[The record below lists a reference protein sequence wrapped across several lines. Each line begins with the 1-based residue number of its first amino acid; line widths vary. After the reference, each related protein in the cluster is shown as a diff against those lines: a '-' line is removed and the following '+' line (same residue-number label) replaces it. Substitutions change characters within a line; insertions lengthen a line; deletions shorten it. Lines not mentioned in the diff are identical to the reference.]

1 MGKRNQRIINIL
13 NMISDGVLV
22 FASYYIA
29 LFLRFV
35 TFQGHVSIE
44 LWAKEYVYLVASF
57 SVVLIGVYYACKMY
71 GSYRFKEKSREI
83 FAILRINGYAIVVLM
98 GFFYLTRVNDFSR
111 GVLFLYWVIS
121 SATVIL
127 KRMVVRCILWNF
139 RKLGY
144 NQKHV
149 ILIGSGHLASQ
160 YFQDIQA
167 NPQAAVAIDGY
178 VSETENAA
186 LGEYLGNYEQL
197 EEILEDHTV
206 DELIVALDPEGIG
219 RISKIIACADKEG
232 VRLSLIPIF
241 NDYFPNRIAVHSIGR
256 SRLIDM
262 RATPLDSPVGAI
274 AKRATDLF
282 GALILIVLTS
292 PIMLITAIGV
302 KLSSPGPIL
311 FCQDRIGLNKKPFK
325 MLKFRSMRVNSTEN
339 TGWSKNVD
347 PRKTRFGSFIRKC
360 SIDELPQ
367 LFNVVKGD
375 MSLVG
380 PRPEVP
386 HYVSQFKEDVPLY
399 LVRQQVRP
407 GMTGWAQ
414 INGLRGDTSIEAR
427 VEYDIWYIQNWSYW
441 LDIKILFKTAFGG
454 WLNSEVLNK

>member
-1 MGKRNQRIINIL
+1 MGKRNQRIINVL

-35 TFQGHVSIE
+35 TFQGYVSIE
-44 LWAKEYVYLVASF
+44 LWSKEYVYLVAVF
-57 SVVLIGVYYACKMY
+57 SVILIGVYYACKMY
-71 GSYRFKEKSREI
+71 GSYRFKQKGSEI

-98 GFFYLTRVNDFSR
+98 GLFYLIRVNDFSR
-111 GVLFLYWVIS
+111 GVLFLYWIVS
-121 SATVIL
+121 SATVIF
-127 KRMVVRCILWNF
+127 KRMVVRYILWNF

-149 ILIGSGHLASQ
+149 IVLGSGHLAEQ
-160 YFQDIQA
+160 YLQDVQN
-167 NPQAAVAIDGY
+167 NPQAATVVDG
-178 VSETENAA
+178 VISQDNTGLKQH
-186 LGEYLGNYEQL
+186 LGTYEQL
-197 EEILEDHTV
+197 EDILEETSI
-206 DELIVALDPEGIG
+206 DELIVGLEPEEIAWMP
-219 RISKIIACADKEG
+219 KIIACADKEG

-241 NDYFPNRIAVHSIGR
+241 NDYFPNRIAVHSVGK

-262 RATPLDSPVGAI
+262 RATPLDSPFGAM
-274 AKRATDLF
+274 AKRITDIVGSLV
-282 GALILIVLTS
+282 LIILTS

-302 KLSSPGPIL
+302 KMSSPGPIL

-339 TGWSKNVD
+339 TGWSRNVD

-367 LFNVVKGD
+367 LFNVLKGD

-386 HYVSQFKEDVPLY
+386 HYVRQFKEDVPLY

-427 VEYDIWYIQNWSYW
+427 VEYDIWYIQHWSYW

-454 WLNSEVLNK
+454 WLNSEVINK

>member
-35 TFQGHVSIE
+35 TFQGYVSIE
-44 LWAKEYVYLVASF
+44 LWAKEYVYLVATF

-98 GFFYLTRVNDFSR
+98 GFFYLTRINDFSR
-111 GVLFLYWVIS
+111 GVLFLYWMVS
-121 SATVIL
+121 SGTVIL

-149 ILIGSGHLASQ
+149 IVIGSGQLAAQ
-160 YFQDIQA
+160 YLHDVQN
-167 NPQAAVAIDGY
+167 NPQAATVVDGV
-178 VSETENAA
+178 VSQKKTE
-186 LGEYLGNYEQL
+186 LGQHLGTYEQL
-197 EEILEDHTV
+197 EEILEETSI
-206 DELIVALDPEGIG
+206 DELIVGLEPEEIAWMP
-219 RISKIIACADKEG
+219 KIIACADKEG

-241 NDYFPNRIAVHSIGR
+241 NDYFPNRIAVHSVGK

-262 RATPLDSPVGAI
+262 RATPLDSPFGAM
-274 AKRATDLF
+274 AKRATDIV
-282 GALILIVLTS
+282 GALVLIVLTS

-367 LFNVVKGD
+367 LFNVLKGD

-386 HYVSQFKEDVPLY
+386 HYVRQFKENVPLY

-454 WLNSEVLNK
+454 WLNSEVINK